1 MLEKFT
7 KHPKEQNETYLQHMR
22 ASWKIIYVLK
32 TLELKC
38 AIHSIFPFLYTDAVS
53 GKIECLQ
60 KLTNR
65 KGPDDDELYEIYG
78 GD

>member
-7 KHPKEQNETYLQHMR
+7 NHPKEQDETYLQHMR
-22 ASWKIIYVLK
+22 AAWKIVYVLK

-38 AIHSIFPFLYTDAVS
+38 IIHSIFPFLYTNVVS
-53 GKIECLQ
+53 AKIEDLQ

-65 KGPDDDELYEIYG
+65 KGPDDEELYEIFG